1 MNSPWLRA
9 TLATAACLLLAS
21 NATAQ
26 GAPASNAPPPALPP
40 PSPPPATDYN
50 PPPPVVYTQPA
61 PAAAPA
67 PAPAPYQATV
77 PEKQSKE
84 RTAFNTIFVELL
96 GNGGLYS
103 LNYDRL
109 INDYVSIRGGFSYIS
124 VGASSGTSSASV
136 TLMTFPVMANFLVGS
151 PSHKL
156 ELGAGP
162 LFAYASGSSSGGVGG
177 AVSASGFGVAGTA
190 VIGYR
195 YVPYD
200 GGFHF
205 KVGFTPLFG
214 AGGFLPWGGISFG
227 YTF

>member
-1 MNSPWLRA
+1 MKASLLCS
-9 TLATAACLLLAS
+9 TLACAAGLLVVGSA
-21 NATAQ
+21 NAQ
-26 GAPASNAPPPALPP
+26 GAGPNAPPPALPP
-40 PSPPPATDYN
+40 PAPPPLTPSN

-67 PAPAPYQATV
+67 AAPVPYQETV
-77 PEKQSKE
+77 PEKKSKE
-84 RTAFNTIFVELL
+84 RTAFNSIFIELL

-109 INDYVSIRGGFSYIS
+109 VTDYLSIRGGFSYFSIS
-124 VGASSGTSSASV
+124 AAGNGSSASV
-136 TLMTFPVMANFLVGS
+136 TFMTFPIMANFLVGS

-162 LFAYASGSSSGGVGG
+162 LFAYAGGSTSSGGVGG
-177 AVSASGFGVAGTA
+177 TVSGSGFGVAGTA

-214 AGGFLPWGGISFG
+214 AGGVLPWGGISFG